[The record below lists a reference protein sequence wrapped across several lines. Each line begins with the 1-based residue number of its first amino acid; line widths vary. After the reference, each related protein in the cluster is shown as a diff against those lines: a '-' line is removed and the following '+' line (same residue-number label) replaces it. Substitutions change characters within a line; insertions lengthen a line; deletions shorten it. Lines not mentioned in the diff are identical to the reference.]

1 MENKVAAKKCTKCGK
16 VLPLTEYYRVYGHK
30 SDQLRGDCKE
40 CRKKYSAKYQKEHR
54 EQVNEYAKKYN
65 KQHREEINF
74 KTCKRYVKN
83 KNNRMIED
91 GAIKNNNNKN
101 YDEFDKAMSNFFE
114 YLGNCCVYDFGT
126 DNKNE
131 NENDNEKDNSLEITI
146 YDLLPETQENVLY
159 RCKKC
164 GKLHYGISNKVIE
177 NNFIC
182 EECQKDIQKQKQIKR
197 NKFWNFIAK
206 LFHK

>member
-1 MENKVAAKKCTKCGK
+1 MENKVMTKKCTKCGR
-16 VLPLTEYYRVYGHK
+16 VLPLTEYYKVYGRK
-30 SDQLRGDCKE
+30 SNQLRADCKE
-40 CRKKYSAKYQKEHR
+40 CRKKYSAEYQKEHR
-54 EQVNEYAKKYN
+54 EQVNEKARRYN
-65 KQHREEINF
+65 ERHREEINF
-74 KTCKRYVKN
+74 KARERYAKN
-83 KNNRMIED
+83 KANRMISD
-91 GAIKNNNNKN
+91 STAKNNNNSKN
-101 YDEFDKAMSNFFE
+101 YDEFDKEMSRFLIE
-114 YLGNCCVYDFGT
+114 YLGNCYVCDLGADN

-131 NENDNEKDNSLEITI
+131 NSNDSSLEITV

-164 GKLHYGISNKVIE
+164 GKLHYGIANKVVE

-182 EECQKDIQKQKQIKR
+182 EECQKGIQEQKQIKR

>member
-1 MENKVAAKKCTKCGK
+1 MENKVATKKCTKCGR
-16 VLPLTEYYRVYGHK
+16 VLPLTEYYKVYGQK

-40 CRKKYSAKYQKEHR
+40 CRKEYSAKYQKEHR
-54 EQVNEYAKKYN
+54 EQVNEYARKYN

-74 KTCKRYVKN
+74 KARKRYAKN
-83 KNNRMIED
+83 KNNRTIED
-91 GAIKNNNNKN
+91 GAIKNNDNKN

-114 YLGNCCVYDFGT
+114 YFGNCCVYDFGA

-131 NENDNEKDNSLEITI
+131 NENDNEKGGSLEITV

-164 GKLHYGISNKVIE
+164 GKLHYGIANKVIE

-182 EECQKDIQKQKQIKR
+182 EECQKYIQEQKQIKR